1 MVVKMMVTL
10 LKRKSNRQI
19 TRKTRKRY
27 YNTKNDNRLNNR

>member
-19 TRKTRKRY
+19 TRKRY
-27 YNTKNDNRLNNR
+27 YNTKNDNKLNTM